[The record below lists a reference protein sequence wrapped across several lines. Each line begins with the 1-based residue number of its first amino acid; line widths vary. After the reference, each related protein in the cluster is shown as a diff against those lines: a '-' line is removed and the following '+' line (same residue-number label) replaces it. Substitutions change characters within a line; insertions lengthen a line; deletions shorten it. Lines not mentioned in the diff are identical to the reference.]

1 MYILTLKGKPEGVF
15 SILDDIGEHVVPIW
29 TNETDA
35 ERYYIMIEDLDYPP
49 MQIVEIEDDIILG
62 ACEDREQKYAII
74 TENDFLVPPE
84 DFE

>member
-35 ERYYIMIEDLDYPP
+35 ERYYIMIEDLLSL
-49 MQIVEIEDDIILG
+49 IHI
-62 ACEDREQKYAII
+62 
-74 TENDFLVPPE
+74 
-84 DFE
+84 